1 MLSSEA
7 QVGIDRSVV
16 VVHWISVMMTIKALS
31 NLSDISLST
40 MEKQIIITLGA
51 FVSGLNFS
59 FVIRFDQHAS
69 FDVSAGKWALYLL
82 N

>member
-1 MLSSEA
+1 M
-7 QVGIDRSVV
+7 
-16 VVHWISVMMTIKALS
+16 MMTIIALS

-40 MEKQIIITLGA
+40 MEKQIIIALGA

-69 FDVSAGKWALYLL
+69 FDVSAGKWGPLFIK
-82 N
+82 